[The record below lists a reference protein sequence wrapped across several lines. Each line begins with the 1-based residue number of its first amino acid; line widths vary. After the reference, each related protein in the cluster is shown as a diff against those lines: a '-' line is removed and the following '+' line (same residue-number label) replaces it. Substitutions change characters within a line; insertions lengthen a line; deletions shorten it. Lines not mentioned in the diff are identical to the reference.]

1 MSEISDIQQ
10 KYLRLIEIY
19 ADKNLDNNGAEAQN
33 LISELVAVGNDDYK
47 TAVGLSKSA
56 LKPMQKFYTASIDR
70 TIAAARKNA
79 TPTQKTVAAPTPA
92 ATIQTTVAQAQPS
105 VTTLNTAQPAV
116 PENKTEPQTSVKP
129 ATPKSKPEPQTSV
142 KPTAPK
148 KVTTADKQKP
158 QRPNRD
164 LPQDIATDL
173 NNYLYGTAADYP
185 ASVAAYISAEGSTPR
200 EKISHS
206 LNVIDHIWNEYR
218 KRPATPDAPHIN
230 RQKLLEVGLSIDGT
244 QDEKIKAKV
253 QKFLSFM
260 SGKAQKY
267 YLRKGKDYF
276 LDDLYAAHR
285 KVASD
290 AALTEATAAAHV
302 SGIFDN
308 LPTDQDKLKYFK
320 LLRKKKFLQHIPQE
334 LQDHLKE
341 FEQTQK
347 AAPKKQGDENM
358 SNENTEETTFNPPL
372 IQKWACRYAN
382 LNYKDYKDEA
392 SLLAALEQHSVIIQ
406 GNNVIDLNMEQTVHT
421 FTPKTKEE
429 MEADKAKKYALRD
442 DGLSPED
449 LPSGKLTVSV
459 ITPDKDTINTPAP
472 LKEPQ
477 EEDKPEKPK
486 NWVQKKI
493 EDYTAMSD
501 AGKITNFDYDKENK
515 EEFIASFDGATV
527 HYSSPDNVNVSENA
541 GIKVFETILNE
552 PDNQNR
558 TINFADNMPHD
569 TAVHLKAACLLNGRA
584 MTGAQP
590 EFTAED
596 LQKLS
601 QELGP
606 ERFKKLNE
614 ALNPQREAEQPVQA
628 APTEEKTPVSSVEEL
643 GKAAESIRGIKEK
656 FNKMKED
663 GLIAV
668 TTNLETQKPE
678 IIAGPALSDKS
689 EEEQKKAVADAN
701 ALIADAAEIVT
712 SSKTLS
718 GKLNEAQQKDNNT
731 FNEERLEQIR
741 NGMDQKKLAE
751 HDAKADNVALIH
763 AKRMGLVDIEVKDSK
778 GNEVKTIED
787 KAQRDAYTAERN
799 KNPELKARIAEVVK
813 QNSGR

>member
-19 ADKNLDNNGAEAQN
+19 ADKNLDNNGTEAQN
-33 LISELVAVGNDDYK
+33 LISELVAVSNDDYK

-56 LKPMQKFYTASIDR
+56 LKPMQKFYTANIDR

-79 TPTQKTVAAPTPA
+79 TPTQKTVVTPTPA
-92 ATIQTTVAQAQPS
+92 ANVQPTVAQAQPS
-105 VTTLNTAQPAV
+105 VAPSNTAQPTA
-116 PENKTEPQTSVKP
+116 
-129 ATPKSKPEPQTSV
+129 PKSKPEPQASN

-148 KVTTADKQKP
+148 KTATADGQKP
-158 QRPNRD
+158 QRPSRD
-164 LPQDIATDL
+164 LPQDVATDL
-173 NNYLYGTAADYP
+173 NNYLYGIATDYP
-185 ASVAAYISAEGSTPR
+185 ASVAAYISAEGSAPR

-230 RQKLLEVGLSIDGT
+230 RQKLLEVGLSIDGN
-244 QDEKIKAKV
+244 QDEKIKAKT

-320 LLRKKKFLQHIPQE
+320 LMRKKKLLQHVPQE
-334 LQDHLKE
+334 LQNHLKE

-347 AAPKKQGDENM
+347 TAPQKQGDENM
-358 SNENTEETTFNPPL
+358 TDLTDEQKKKLAEMQERFAAKNIEMPKDNISRETFQ
-372 IQKWACRYAN
+372 IYYDN
-382 LNYKDYKDEA
+382 LDKVITKYEA
-392 SLLAALEQHSVIIQ
+392 SAADTTNGKEVKNDTENA
-406 GNNVIDLNMEQTVHT
+406 GNKEDVESKNKG
-421 FTPKTKEE
+421 KT
-429 MEADKAKKYALRD
+429 
-442 DGLSPED
+442 
-449 LPSGKLTVSV
+449 LTVSV
-459 ITPDKDTINTPAP
+459 TNDTPAP

-477 EEDKPEKPK
+477 PEQPK
-486 NWVQKKI
+486 DWVQRKI
-493 EDYTAMSD
+493 KDYQAMAD
-501 AGKITNFDYDKENK
+501 AGKITFEPKPEAKDYFEATVN
-515 EEFIASFDGATV
+515 GATV
-527 HYSSPDNVNVSENA
+527 HYDNEDNVKVSENA
-541 GIKVFETILNE
+541 DISVFEAILNE
-552 PDNQNR
+552 KDNLNR
-558 TINFADNMPHD
+558 TINFAEDMPHD
-569 TAVHLKAACLLNGRA
+569 TAVCLKAACLLNGRA

-590 EFTAED
+590 EFSAED
-596 LQKLS
+596 MQKLS
-601 QELGP
+601 QKLGP
-606 ERFKKLNE
+606 ERFKQLNE
-614 ALNPQREAEQPVQA
+614 VLNPQRKAEQPVQA

-643 GKAAESIRGIKEK
+643 SKAVESIRDIKEK
-656 FNKMKED
+656 FNKMKEN

-668 TTNLETQKPE
+668 TTNLKTKKPE
-678 IIAGPALSDKS
+678 IVAGPAFSGKS
-689 EEEQKKAVADAN
+689 EEEQKKAEKAVTDAK
-701 ALIADAAEIVT
+701 ALIAEAAEIVMA
-712 SSKTLS
+712 SKTLS

-731 FNEERLEQIR
+731 FNEERLERIR
-741 NGMDQKKLAE
+741 NDMDQKKLGE

-763 AKRMGLVDIEVKDSK
+763 AKRMGLVDVEVKDSK

-787 KAQRDAYTAERN
+787 KAQRDAYTAERY
-799 KNPELKARIAEVVK
+799 KNPELKARIDEVVK